1 MLFISASY
9 YALCVNNSAAIIP
22 WYVYITGGLKVQMKK
37 SKEAVKLFRDALR
50 LDPGNKLATAGL
62 EDALTVTTKVPL

>member
-9 YALCVNNSAAIIP
+9 YALCVNSAAIIP

-37 SKEAVKLFRDALR
+37 SKEAVKLFQDALR
-50 LDPGNKLATAGL
+50 LDPGNKLATAEL
-62 EDALTVTTKVPL
+62 EDALTETTKYRYN